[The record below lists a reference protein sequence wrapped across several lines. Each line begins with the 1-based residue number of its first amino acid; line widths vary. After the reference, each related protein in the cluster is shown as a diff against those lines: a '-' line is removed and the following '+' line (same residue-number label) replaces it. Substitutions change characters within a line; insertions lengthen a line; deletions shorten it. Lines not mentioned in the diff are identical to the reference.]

1 MAKKDSFLTPL
12 YDSDKAENKYYSKWS
27 EEASS
32 CLTVNFAHAVITVF
46 LSVVFYT
53 ADCRRPIRY
62 SIYIYIYI
70 YIEYFTLNGN
80 ISDRIRAICSSSDG

>member
-12 YDSDKAENKYYSKWS
+12 YDSDKAENKDYSKWS

-32 CLTVNFAHAVITVF
+32 CLTVNFAHAVITVL

-62 SIYIYIYI
+62 SIYIYV
-70 YIEYFTLNGN
+70 YIEYFTLNGH